1 MERLIYHIDVNNAF
15 LSWEA
20 LKRLEEDPSSPDIRT
35 IPSAICGD
43 PAKRHGIILAK
54 SPIAKQ
60 YHVTTAETIQS
71 ARKKCPNLQL
81 FPARH
86 SIYQEYSK
94 RFHNLLQRYTDIRE
108 PFSIDEA
115 FLDMTKTYHL
125 FGTPTS
131 TAYQI
136 QKTILDELGFTVNVG
151 ISSNK
156 LLAKMASDFEKPYK
170 VHTLFPKELP
180 DKFWPLPVN
189 RLLFAGR
196 STCDKLKT
204 LGIYTIGD
212 LAHTDPVYLQP
223 HLGKNGLVL
232 HNYANGIDPSPVH
245 AQKDQTKGYSN
256 SITTHHDIIDAAEAK
271 QILLTLCET
280 VAHRMRKDQINASVV
295 SVQIKNCFFEKQS
308 KQATLLEPT
317 NQTKLLYE
325 QTCTLFDALWDQ
337 HTPIRLLGVHA
348 TKLSSAAFT
357 QMNLFDRNTKQNEK
371 LEQALDTI
379 RDKFGASSV
388 MRASCYHPHPRKE
401 KEKKE
406 DNSK

>member
-20 LKRLEEDPSSPDIRT
+20 LERLKEDPTSTDIRT
-35 IPSAICGD
+35 IPSAISGD
-43 PAKRHGIILAK
+43 PNKRHGIILAK

-60 YHVTTAETIQS
+60 YHVVTAETIQS

-86 SIYQEYSK
+86 SVYQEYSK
-94 RFHNLLQRYTDIRE
+94 KFHNLLQRYTDVSE

-125 FGTPTS
+125 FGSPVS

-136 QKTILDELGFTVNVG
+136 QKTIFEELGFTVNVG

-170 VHTLFPKELP
+170 VHTLFQDELLN
-180 DKFWPLPVN
+180 KFWPLPIE

-196 STCDKLKT
+196 STCKKLKT

-212 LAHTDPVYLQP
+212 LAHTNPAYLQP
-223 HLGKNGLVL
+223 HLGKNGLQL
-232 HNYANGIDPSPVH
+232 HNYSNGIDPSPVQS
-245 AQKDQTKGYSN
+245 QKEQPKGYSN
-256 SITTHHDIIDAAEAK
+256 SVTTDHDITDSTEAK

-280 VAHRMRKDQINASVV
+280 VAHRMRKDHVCAGIISI
-295 SVQIKNCFFEKQS
+295 QIKNCFFQKQS
-308 KQATLLEPT
+308 KQTILLKPT
-317 NQTKLLYE
+317 NQTNLLYE
-325 QTCTLFDALWDQ
+325 QICTLFDALWDKR
-337 HTPIRLLGVHA
+337 TPIRLLGVHA
-348 TKLSSAAFT
+348 TKLSSSAFT
-357 QMNLFDRNTKQNEK
+357 QMSLFGEEHSQNEK

-379 RDKFGASSV
+379 RDKFGATSI
-388 MRASCYHPHPRKE
+388 MRASCYHPNP
-401 KEKKE
+401 KK
-406 DNSK
+406 K

>member
-20 LKRLEEDPSSPDIRT
+20 LERLKEDPSSPDIRT
-35 IPSAICGD
+35 IPAAICGD

-71 ARKKCPNLQL
+71 AQKKCPNLQL

-86 SIYQEYSK
+86 SVYQEYSK
-94 RFHNLLQRYTDIRE
+94 RFHSLLQRYTDISE

-125 FGTPTS
+125 FGTSIS
-131 TAYQI
+131 TAYHI
-136 QKTILDELGFTVNVG
+136 QKTILEELGFTVNVG

-156 LLAKMASDFEKPYK
+156 VLAKMASDFEKPYK

-180 DKFWPLPVN
+180 DKLWPLPVE

-196 STCDKLKT
+196 STCEKLKT

-232 HNYANGIDPSPVH
+232 HNYANGIDPSPVQ
-245 AQKDQTKGYSN
+245 AEKEQAKGYSN
-256 SITTHHDIIDAAEAK
+256 SVTTDHDIVDSKEAK
-271 QILLTLCET
+271 QILLTLCDT
-280 VAHRMRKDQINASVV
+280 VASRMRKDHIQAGII
-295 SVQIKNCFFEKQS
+295 SVQIKNCFFQKQS
-308 KQATLLEPT
+308 KQGALLEPT
-317 NQTKLLYE
+317 NQTKLLY
-325 QTCTLFDALWDQ
+325 QQVCTLFDALWD
-337 HTPIRLLGVHA
+337 HRTPLRLLGVHT

-357 QMNLFDRNTKQNEK
+357 QMNLFDMDTKQNEK
-371 LEQALDTI
+371 LDQALDAI
-379 RDKFGASSV
+379 RSKYGSTSI
-388 MRASCYHPHPRKE
+388 MRASSYRSHSYEQKD
-401 KEKKE
+401 K
-406 DNSK
+406 

>member
-20 LKRLEEDPSSPDIRT
+20 LERLKENPSSTDIRT

-43 PAKRHGIILAK
+43 PSKRHGIILAK

-71 ARKKCPNLQL
+71 AQKKCPNLQL

-94 RFHNLLQRYTDIRE
+94 RFHSLLQRYTDIKE

-125 FGTPTS
+125 FGTTIS
-131 TAYQI
+131 TAYHI
-136 QKTILDELGFTVNVG
+136 QKTILEKLGFTVNVG
-151 ISSNK
+151 VSSNK
-156 LLAKMASDFEKPYK
+156 VLAKMASDFEKPYK

-180 DKFWPLPVN
+180 DKLWPLPVE
-189 RLLFAGR
+189 RLLFAGH
-196 STCDKLKT
+196 STCQKLKT

-212 LAHTDPVYLQP
+212 LAHTAPVYLQS

-232 HNYANGIDPSPVH
+232 HNYANGIDPSPVQS
-245 AQKDQTKGYSN
+245 QKDQAKGYSN
-256 SITTHHDIIDAAEAK
+256 SVTTDHDITDVKEAK

-308 KQATLLEPT
+308 KQATLSEST
-317 NQTKLLYE
+317 NHTKLLYE
-325 QTCTLFDALWDQ
+325 QICTLFDALWDQ
-337 HTPIRLLGVHA
+337 RTPIRLLGVHA

-357 QMNLFDRNTKQNEK
+357 QMNLFDMNTNQNEK

-379 RDKFGASSV
+379 RSKFGTTSI
-388 MRASCYHPHPRKE
+388 MRASCYHPHPKKKE
-401 KEKKE
+401 NKE
-406 DNSK
+406 DNFK

>member
-20 LKRLEEDPSSPDIRT
+20 LERLKEYPTSTDIRT

-43 PAKRHGIILAK
+43 PSKRHGIILAK

-60 YHVTTAETIQS
+60 YHVSTAETIQN
-71 ARKKCPNLQL
+71 AQKKCPNLQL

-86 SIYQEYSK
+86 SVYQEYSK
-94 RFHNLLQRYTDIRE
+94 RFHHLLQQYTDMSE

-125 FGTPTS
+125 FGTPIS
-131 TAYQI
+131 TAYHI

-180 DKFWPLPVN
+180 DKFWPLPVE

-196 STCDKLKT
+196 STCEKLKT
-204 LGIYTIGD
+204 LGIHTIGD
-212 LAHTDPVYLQP
+212 LAHTNPVYLQP
-223 HLGKNGLVL
+223 HLGKNGLQL
-232 HNYANGIDPSPVH
+232 HNYANGMDPSPVQS
-245 AQKDQTKGYSN
+245 QKDQAKGYSN
-256 SITTHHDIIDAAEAK
+256 SVTTDHDITQSAEAK

-280 VAHRMRKDQINASVV
+280 VAHRMRKDHIHAGVI
-295 SVQIKNCFFEKQS
+295 SVQIKNCFFQKQS
-308 KQATLLEPT
+308 KQTVLLEPT
-317 NQTKLLYE
+317 NQTNVLYE
-325 QTCTLFDALWDQ
+325 QICTLFDALWDQ
-337 HTPIRLLGVHA
+337 RTPIRLLGVHA
-348 TKLSSAAFT
+348 TKLSSAEFT
-357 QMNLFDRNTKQNEK
+357 QMSLFDMDNKQNEK
-371 LEQALDTI
+371 LDQAIDTI
-379 RDKFGASSV
+379 RNKFGATSI
-388 MRASCYHPHPRKE
+388 MRASCYHSKPRKH
-401 KEKKE
+401 
-406 DNSK
+406 

>member
-20 LKRLEEDPSSPDIRT
+20 LERLKEDPTSTDIRT

-43 PAKRHGIILAK
+43 PSKRHGIILAK

-60 YHVTTAETIQS
+60 YHVSTAETIQN
-71 ARKKCPNLQL
+71 AQKKCPNLQL

-86 SIYQEYSK
+86 SVYQEYSK
-94 RFHNLLQRYTDIRE
+94 RFHHLLQQYTDMSE

-125 FGTPTS
+125 FGTPIS
-131 TAYQI
+131 TAYHI

-180 DKFWPLPVN
+180 DKFWPLPVE

-196 STCDKLKT
+196 STCEKLKT
-204 LGIYTIGD
+204 LGIHTIGD
-212 LAHTDPVYLQP
+212 LAHTNPVYLQP
-223 HLGKNGLVL
+223 HLGKNGLQL
-232 HNYANGIDPSPVH
+232 HNYANGMDPSPVQS
-245 AQKDQTKGYSN
+245 QKDQAKGYSN
-256 SITTHHDIIDAAEAK
+256 SVTTDHDITQSAEAK

-280 VAHRMRKDQINASVV
+280 VAHRMRKDHIHAGVI
-295 SVQIKNCFFEKQS
+295 SVQIKNCFFQKQS
-308 KQATLLEPT
+308 KQTVLLEPT
-317 NQTKLLYE
+317 NQTNVLYE
-325 QTCTLFDALWDQ
+325 QICTLFDALWDQ
-337 HTPIRLLGVHA
+337 RTPIRLLGVHA
-348 TKLSSAAFT
+348 TKLSSAEFT
-357 QMNLFDRNTKQNEK
+357 QMSLFDMDNKQNEK
-371 LEQALDTI
+371 LDQAIDTI
-379 RDKFGASSV
+379 RNKFGATSI
-388 MRASCYHPHPRKE
+388 MRASCYHSKPRKH
-401 KEKKE
+401 
-406 DNSK
+406 